1 MALSAASSPLGL
13 LAAVAAVLSVSCAH
27 GAAHRSGEQGGGGPS
42 RCDTCPYFLNTSTLV
57 TTSQSIPTNLT
68 CGVRNLGDRKV
79 SWIRRRDLHVLTTGT
94 FTYTTDSRF
103 RALHLPGSPYWSLEV
118 GDPGVSDSGVYE
130 CQVSTQPKI
139 FRRFTLTVVVPSAE
153 ITGTQQMFMKAGSD
167 INITCVV
174 KDNIRGASINWYH
187 TLPHARNSVQV
198 EEISTAGR
206 GGVQLVTDKH
216 AGTSWLLVTHATW
229 RDAGNYSC
237 VPAHGRPTTV
247 SIHVLDDESIT
258 GSGVIVAEEVPAA
271 MQHDLHPS
279 AASSRTPPPP
289 PLPYLH
295 LLYPLLAHALL
306 CLTGGG
312 GGVGGARAWLR
323 CWCLAWGLLV
333 ALLLLPGL
341 APPAAWR
348 PGAALRGG
356 VLGVGLSA
364 PLT

>member
-1 MALSAASSPLGL
+1 MALSAASSSLAL
-13 LAAVAAVLSVSCAH
+13 LAAVAAVVVVPGAH

-174 KDNIRGASINWYH
+174 KDSIRGASINWYH

-247 SIHVLDDESIT
+247 SIHVLD
-258 GSGVIVAEEVPAA
+258 EEVPAA

-289 PLPYLH
+289 PRPYLH
-295 LLYPLLAHALL
+295 LLYLLLAHALL

-348 PGAALRGG
+348 PGAALHGG
-356 VLGVGLSA
+356 VLGVSSSA

>member
-1 MALSAASSPLGL
+1 
-13 LAAVAAVLSVSCAH
+13 
-27 GAAHRSGEQGGGGPS
+27 
-42 RCDTCPYFLNTSTLV
+42 
-57 TTSQSIPTNLT
+57 
-68 CGVRNLGDRKV
+68 
-79 SWIRRRDLHVLTTGT
+79 
-94 FTYTTDSRF
+94 
-103 RALHLPGSPYWSLEV
+103 
-118 GDPGVSDSGVYE
+118 
-130 CQVSTQPKI
+130 
-139 FRRFTLTVVVPSAE
+139 
-153 ITGTQQMFMKAGSD
+153 
-167 INITCVV
+167 
-174 KDNIRGASINWYH
+174 
-187 TLPHARNSVQV
+187 
-198 EEISTAGR
+198 
-206 GGVQLVTDKH
+206 
-216 AGTSWLLVTHATW
+216 
-229 RDAGNYSC
+229 
-237 VPAHGRPTTV
+237 
-247 SIHVLDDESIT
+247 
-258 GSGVIVAEEVPAA
+258 

-312 GGVGGARAWLR
+312 GGVGGARAWMR